1 MEVLDFECLQ
11 ENPNTGISCQFVK
24 RQKLAA
30 LKHSAGFLVHF
41 HAAITSSMTELQ
53 NVFNTPKSWLCEHF
67 QVGVPR
73 SFFSEIMSKLK

>member
-67 QVGVPR
+67 QIGVPR